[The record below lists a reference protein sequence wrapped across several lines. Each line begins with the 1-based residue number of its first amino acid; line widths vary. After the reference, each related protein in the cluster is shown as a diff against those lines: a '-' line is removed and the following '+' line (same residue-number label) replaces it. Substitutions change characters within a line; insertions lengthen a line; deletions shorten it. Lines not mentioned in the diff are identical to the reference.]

1 MQPNYPVEQLRRDH
15 LARGFRDIGYH
26 FYVRRDGSCTQH
38 RFLLEVGAHARP
50 YNRCSIGIC
59 YEGGLDEKG
68 RPSNTLTPEQYSRI
82 RELLAVLKGLFPK
95 AEIVGHRDL
104 RVRLPRIVLAWR
116 RKRFW
121 DVEHVAK
128 IQKKYENRLIIRVY
142 FQRNK
147 EMALGYGKLHILMPF
162 IIILPSGESYFTI
175 FNACLP
181 TFTR

>member
-1 MQPNYPVEQLRRDH
+1 MTIGGEMVRNERTLLARVEDGRYMMSPKSVKYLVLHCSATRCNRNYPVEQLRRDH

-26 FYVRRDGSCTQH
+26 FYVRKDGSCTQH

-68 RPSNTLTPEQYSRI
+68 RPQNTLTPEQYSRI

-95 AEIVGHRDL
+95 AEIVAIGIC

-116 RKRFW
+116 RKRFLGRRTRGKNTK
-121 DVEHVAK
+121 K
-128 IQKKYENRLIIRVY
+128 I
-142 FQRNK
+142 
-147 EMALGYGKLHILMPF
+147 
-162 IIILPSGESYFTI
+162 
-175 FNACLP
+175 
-181 TFTR
+181 